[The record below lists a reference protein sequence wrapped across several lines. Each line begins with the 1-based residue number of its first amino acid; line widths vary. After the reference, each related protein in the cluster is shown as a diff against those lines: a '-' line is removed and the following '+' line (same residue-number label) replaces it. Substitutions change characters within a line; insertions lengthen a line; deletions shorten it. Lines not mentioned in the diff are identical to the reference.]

1 MTFCCFLLTR
11 MDKNFRCQ
19 IGYKSLQKSHFD
31 LLWLGIPRALNGISC
46 EPLIIRASLGYKL
59 NRELQWLS
67 RKTVDRLLWSL
78 QGVSRFGGGGT
89 GDGDSPGFPE
99 GCERQ
104 QADGKKSALP
114 SPHGCFNTYT
124 QQG

>member
-1 MTFCCFLLTR
+1 MGSPMC
-11 MDKNFRCQ
+11 
-19 IGYKSLQKSHFD
+19 
-31 LLWLGIPRALNGISC
+31 
-46 EPLIIRASLGYKL
+46 PLIIRASLGYKL

-67 RKTVDRLLWSL
+67 RKTVDRLLWSIKASP
-78 QGVSRFGGGGT
+78 VSGE
-89 GDGDSPGFPE
+89 GDSPGFPE
-99 GCERQ
+99 SCERQ